1 MLAVSTVTVTAIRGA
16 VAWLPCDIN
25 GGDNDGLP
33 VQSRK
38 VTSTGRGGVDTAKD
52 LTTED
57 RAYMVLWFK
66 HQKSPEA
73 RRRNGKSR
81 DKKLSSGGKPLYR

>member
-1 MLAVSTVTVTAIRGA
+1 VSTVTVTAIRGA

-38 VTSTGRGGVDTAKD
+38 VVSTGRGGGETVKD
-52 LTTED
+52 LTAED
-57 RAYMVLWFK
+57 RAYMVLWFR
-66 HQKSPEA
+66 HQKRPEV
-73 RRRNGKSR
+73 RHRNGKWK